1 MKINTKW
8 STLLLYNI
16 QYSSENTSVAEKE
29 PSMDLLEKEKK
40 KRLLI
45 VIYRQMLRFFRAQN

>member
-1 MKINTKW
+1 MHEDKYKMI
-8 STLLLYNI
+8 YPFII
-16 QYSSENTSVAEKE
+16 QYSSENTSFAEKE

>member
-1 MKINTKW
+1 MI
-8 STLLLYNI
+8 YPFII